1 MNNSVVHLIDDDED
15 VRKALSFL
23 LGTAGY
29 AVTVYE
35 SGPAFLARLA
45 ELQPGVIVSDVRMPT
60 MDGLALQRRLRQ
72 EGVTL
77 PFIVMTGHA
86 DVALAVQAMKEGAVD
101 FLEKPFSDDV
111 MLSAIRVALGG
122 FRQAQERE
130 DEARKARAKL
140 ATLTERER
148 QVLDGLLA
156 GHPNKTIGYDLDI
169 SPRTVEVHRA
179 NVMNKM
185 GAASL
190 SELVRV
196 TLLAQGEK

>member
-1 MNNSVVHLIDDDED
+1 MNSSVVHLIDDDED

-29 AVTVYE
+29 AVKVYE

-60 MDGLALQRRLRQ
+60 MDGLALQRALREQ
-72 EGVTL
+72 GVTL

-101 FLEKPFSDDV
+101 FLEKPFSDEV

-122 FRQAQERE
+122 FRQTQERE
-130 DEARKARAKL
+130 DDVRRARAKL